1 MKEVLRLTKQ
11 DGTVVAQPLEVA
23 SNFFARGVGLMGR
36 GGLPENGGLLILGCN
51 GIHMMFMRFPIDAV
65 FVDKK
70 GVVVKTYERL
80 LPWIGMV
87 PFVWRA
93 DKVAELPAGTIRR
106 HLIRPGDQLLVA
118 WGEPARS
125 ALSAALRRLW
135 GHGRGLG
142 FRLRWDAATALGE
155 QTARHPPGGG

>member
-1 MKEVLRLTKQ
+1 LRLTKQ
-11 DGTVVAQPLEVA
+11 DGTVVAEPLEL
-23 SNFFARGVGLMGR
+23 ARDFIRSGLGLMGR
-36 GGLPENGGLLILGCN
+36 ASLPENGGLLIYGCS

-70 GVVVKTYERL
+70 GVVVKTYQRL

-106 HLIRPGDQLLVA
+106 HAIKPGDQLLVA
-118 WGEPARS
+118 
-125 ALSAALRRLW
+125 
-135 GHGRGLG
+135 
-142 FRLRWDAATALGE
+142 
-155 QTARHPPGGG
+155 